1 MSLKSSKNDKFWL
14 SIENPDQGIIRN
26 LKCKYPSMV
35 IKKCIKSLD
44 EKIEIEMP
52 NIKEAM
58 WMIREAWPL
67 KQ

>member
-1 MSLKSSKNDKFWL
+1 
-14 SIENPDQGIIRN
+14 
-26 LKCKYPSMV
+26 MV

-58 WMIREAWPL
+58 CMIREA
-67 KQ
+67 

>member
-1 MSLKSSKNDKFWL
+1 M
-14 SIENPDQGIIRN
+14 
-26 LKCKYPSMV
+26 
-35 IKKCIKSLD
+35 SLD

-58 WMIREAWPL
+58 CMIREAWPL